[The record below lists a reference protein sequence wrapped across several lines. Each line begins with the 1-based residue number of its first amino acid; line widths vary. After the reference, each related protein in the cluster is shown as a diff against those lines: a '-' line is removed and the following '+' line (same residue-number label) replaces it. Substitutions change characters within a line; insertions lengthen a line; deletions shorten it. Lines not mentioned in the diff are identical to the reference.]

1 MNFVSVL
8 INYDFLKEV
17 IRVNTNFKF
26 FNLIHKTYICSKLI
40 IMAGN
45 SYGTLYKVTT
55 FGESHG
61 EALGGIIDGCPS
73 GIKLDFEA
81 IELDMARRK
90 PGQSAIV
97 TQRKEPDAVQF
108 LSGIFEGKTTGTPIG
123 FIIPN
128 TNQKSDD
135 YSHIKDNYR
144 PSHADYVY
152 DQKYGFRDYRGGGRS
167 SARETASRVVAG
179 AIAKQMLPEI
189 KINAY
194 VSSVGPIHLET
205 PYQELDFSKTE
216 SNPVRCPDEKSAA
229 IMEEYIRDIRKQ
241 GDTVGGVV
249 SCVIQNVPVGLGEP
263 VFDKLHA
270 ELGKA
275 MLSINAVKGFEY
287 GSGFSGSEMKGS
299 EHNDLYNPDG
309 TTKTNLSGGI
319 QGGISNGMDIYF
331 RVAFKPVA
339 TIMQTQDSL
348 DNKGNIKPMTG
359 KGRHDPCVVP
369 RAVPIVEAM
378 AAIVLADFYLINKT
392 Y

>member
-1 MNFVSVL
+1 
-8 INYDFLKEV
+8 
-17 IRVNTNFKF
+17 
-26 FNLIHKTYICSKLI
+26 
-40 IMAGN
+40 MAGN
-45 SYGTLYKVTT
+45 TFGNLFKLTT

-61 EALGGIIDGCPS
+61 VAIGGVLDGCPS
-73 GIKLDFEA
+73 GIEIDLVA
-81 IELDMARRK
+81 IQKELDRRK

-97 TQRKEPDAVQF
+97 TQRKEPDTVEF

-123 FIIPN
+123 FAIRN
-128 TNQKSDD
+128 TNQKSHD
-135 YSHIKDNYR
+135 YSHIKDSYR
-144 PSHADYVY
+144 PSPADYVY

-179 AIAKQMLPEI
+179 AIAKQMLSTI

-194 VSSVGPIHLET
+194 VSQVGDMQLKKDHKDLDLSLTET
-205 PYQELDFSKTE
+205 
-216 SNPVRCPDEKSAA
+216 NAVRCPDTDMAA
-229 IMEEYIRDIRKQ
+229 NMESYIKEVRKE
-241 GDTVGGVV
+241 GDTIGGVI

-287 GSGFSGSEMKGS
+287 GSGFEGVKMKGS
-299 EHNDLYNPDG
+299 AHNDQFNSDG
-309 TTKTNLSGGI
+309 STKTNYSGGI

-331 RVAFKPVA
+331 NVAFKPVA
-339 TIMQTQDSL
+339 TVIQGYETIDKDGNKVQTQ
-348 DNKGNIKPMTG
+348 G

-378 AAIVLADFYLINKT
+378 AALVLADYALLNRTIKI
-392 Y
+392 

>member
-1 MNFVSVL
+1 
-8 INYDFLKEV
+8 
-17 IRVNTNFKF
+17 
-26 FNLIHKTYICSKLI
+26 
-40 IMAGN
+40 MAGN
-45 SYGTLYKVTT
+45 SYGTLFKITT

-61 EALGGIIDGCPS
+61 EALGGIIDGCPP
-73 GIKLDFEA
+73 GISLDLDA
-81 IELDMARRK
+81 IHLEMERRR

-97 TQRKEPDAVQF
+97 TQRKEADEVQF
-108 LSGIFEGKTTGTPIG
+108 LSGVFEGKTTGTPIG
-123 FIIPN
+123 FTIPN

-135 YSHIKDNYR
+135 YSHIKETYR
-144 PSHADYVY
+144 PSHADFVY
-152 DQKYGFRDYRGGGRS
+152 EKKYGIRDYRGGGRS

-179 AIAKQMLPEI
+179 AIAKQVLPQI

-194 VSSVGPIHLET
+194 VSSVGDLFLEK
-205 PYQELDFSKTE
+205 PYQELDFSKIE
-216 SNPVRCPDEKSAA
+216 SNPVRCPDEATAA
-229 IMEEYIRDIRKQ
+229 KMEAYIREIRKE
-241 GDTVGGVV
+241 GDTVGGTVT
-249 SCVIQNVPVGLGEP
+249 CVIQNVPIGLGEP

-287 GSGFSGSEMKGS
+287 GSGFCGARMKGS
-299 EHNDLYNPDG
+299 AHNDLQNPDG
-309 TTKTNLSGGI
+309 TTKSNLSGGI

-339 TIMQTQDSL
+339 TIMQVQDTL
-348 DNKGNIKPMTG
+348 DQQGNIVAMQG

-392 Y
+392 HTPYF

>member
-1 MNFVSVL
+1 
-8 INYDFLKEV
+8 
-17 IRVNTNFKF
+17 
-26 FNLIHKTYICSKLI
+26 
-40 IMAGN
+40 MAGN
-45 SYGTLYKVTT
+45 SYGTLYRVTT

-61 EALGGIIDGCPS
+61 EALGGIVDGCPS
-73 GIKLDFEA
+73 GIQLDLDAIQFE
-81 IELDMARRK
+81 MSRRK

-97 TQRKEPDAVQF
+97 TQRKEPDDVQF

-152 DQKYGFRDYRGGGRS
+152 EKKYGVRDYRGGGRS

-194 VSSVGPIHLET
+194 VSSVGPIFLEK
-205 PYQELDFSKTE
+205 PYQELDFSKIE
-216 SNPVRCPDEKSAA
+216 NNPVRCPDEEAA
-229 IMEEYIRDIRKQ
+229 IVMEDYIRQIRKE
-241 GDTVGGVV
+241 GDTVGGTVT
-249 SCVIQNVPVGLGEP
+249 CVIQNVPIGLGEP

-275 MLSINAVKGFEY
+275 MLSINAVKGFEF
-287 GSGFSGSEMKGS
+287 GSGFEGVKMKGS

-309 TTKTNLSGGI
+309 TTRTNLSGGI

-339 TIMQTQDSL
+339 TIMQKQESL
-348 DNKGNIKPMTG
+348 DNKGNITEMTG

-392 Y
+392 YL

>member
-1 MNFVSVL
+1 
-8 INYDFLKEV
+8 
-17 IRVNTNFKF
+17 
-26 FNLIHKTYICSKLI
+26 
-40 IMAGN
+40 MAGN
-45 SYGTLYKVTT
+45 SYGTLYRITT

-61 EALGGIIDGCPS
+61 AALGGIIDGCPP
-73 GIKLDFEA
+73 GVAIDLLA
-81 IELDMARRK
+81 IEHEMSRRK

-152 DQKYGFRDYRGGGRS
+152 DQKYGVRDYRGGGRS

-179 AIAKQMLPEI
+179 AIAKQFLPNI

-194 VSSVGPIHLET
+194 VSSVGPLFVEK
-205 PYQELDFSKTE
+205 PYQDLDFSKIE
-216 SNPVRCPDEKSAA
+216 SNPVRCPDEEMAA
-229 IMEEYIRDIRKQ
+229 KMEEYIRDIRKQ
-241 GDTVGGVV
+241 GDTVGGTIT
-249 SCVIQNVPVGLGEP
+249 CVIQNVPVGLGEP

-275 MLSINAVKGFEY
+275 MLSINAVKGFEF
-287 GSGFSGSEMKGS
+287 GSGFCGAKMKGS
-299 EHNDLYNPDG
+299 EHNDLYNADG

-339 TIMQTQDSL
+339 TIMQKQETIDK
-348 DNKGNIKPMTG
+348 DGNFVDMTG

-378 AAIVLADFYLINKT
+378 AAIVLADFYLINKM
-392 Y
+392 YQ